1 MEDTKLKK
9 TKRDFPCVFPL
20 MRRRAMALPL
30 SLVMLLVA
38 GMLVGLALYI
48 VENMTAV
55 IGMKS
60 DDELRM
66 NAALAGIEEGKR
78 WISDSIESGFIP
90 RREKYGQLVTSAD
103 MVGAESTNPPFEFLV
118 ARDRNNDKGVRPG
131 AVEGVAFESVIYDLT
146 YDVATGVTFA
156 AEMPL
161 NMKIPPNFEDLEG
174 GSLIQTQS
182 YASSNRGLGSGG
194 VFDSTGEYGFYVIR
208 SKSRLNGIEKVIEQG
223 VRMRE

>member
-1 MEDTKLKK
+1 
-9 TKRDFPCVFPL
+9 
-20 MRRRAMALPL
+20 MALPL

-103 MVGAESTNPPFEFLV
+103 MLGAESTSPPFEFLV

-208 SKSRLNGIEKVIEQG
+208 STARLNGIEKVIEQG

>member
-1 MEDTKLKK
+1 
-9 TKRDFPCVFPL
+9 
-20 MRRRAMALPL
+20 MALPL
-30 SLVMLLVA
+30 SLVMLLVS

-103 MVGAESTNPPFEFLV
+103 MLGAESTSPPFEFLV

-194 VFDSTGEYGFYVIR
+194 IFDSTGEYGFYVIR
-208 SKSRLNGIEKVIEQG
+208 STARLNGIEKVIEQG

>member
-1 MEDTKLKK
+1 
-9 TKRDFPCVFPL
+9 
-20 MRRRAMALPL
+20 MALPL

-208 SKSRLNGIEKVIEQG
+208 STARLNGIEKVIEQG